1 MDFPLVSS
9 FHSLLTW
16 GLAASSWELG
26 LGRGGVRNG
35 LGWRGKAK
43 NGEERGKM
51 RAGAAAVGARKQWRL
66 GIDLSLIP
74 YPELFPALRRP
85 LNKPD
90 SFPCGVF
97 IPGGIGGI
105 CGMNGPQF
113 L

>member
-43 NGEERGKM
+43 NGEERGKKDESWGCSSGGKEAVE
-51 RAGAAAVGARKQWRL
+51 AGDLFAGVG
-66 GIDLSLIP
+66 
-74 YPELFPALRRP
+74 PAP
-85 LNKPD
+85 SSSPHA
-90 SFPCGVF
+90 P
-97 IPGGIGGI
+97 
-105 CGMNGPQF
+105 
-113 L
+113 